1 MEDAG
6 RRISIF
12 SQRHR
17 IISVI
22 LILFF
27 FISSGAFAEN
37 EKFYLP
43 EVRTHSAEEVAGD
56 VGFLYLAHWAGYFVV
71 FKILDDAGGN
81 FEKYRENFFLKNIQ
95 WWDGDSFYW
104 NFIGHP
110 YVGSQ
115 TYLYYRA
122 RGYSKSESFWG
133 SFAASFLFES
143 TIEVFHEGF
152 SFNDAVITPTLGY
165 LLGNW
170 IEKKSI
176 QMINSDNKLH
186 QTVARIIN
194 PCLNF
199 TFYEGITFAPVISS
213 KNIGFML
220 YCKF

>member
-1 MEDAG
+1 M
-6 RRISIF
+6 F
-12 SQRHR
+12 CQKCR
-17 IISVI
+17 IITLF

-27 FISSGAFAEN
+27 FVSSGVPAEN
-37 EKFYLP
+37 KKFYLP

-56 VGFLYLAHWAGYFVV
+56 IGFLYLAHWAGYFVL
-71 FKILDDAGGN
+71 FKILDDAGGSL
-81 FEKYRENFFLKNIQ
+81 EKYRENFFLKNIQ

-104 NFIGHP
+104 NLIGHP

-143 TIEVFHEGF
+143 TIEVLHEGF

-176 QMINSDNKLH
+176 EMINSNNKLH
-186 QTVARIIN
+186 QAVARIIN
-194 PCLNF
+194 PWLNF

-220 YCKF
+220 YYKF

>member
-1 MEDAG
+1 MQYVEGEASALSQC
-6 RRISIF
+6 RRIIIIF
-12 SQRHR
+12 LIMFFSL
-17 IISVI
+17 SVS
-22 LILFF
+22 LFA
-27 FISSGAFAEN
+27 GN
-37 EKFYLP
+37 ERFYIP
-43 EVRTHSAEEVAGD
+43 EARTHSSGEIVGD
-56 VGFLYLAHWAGYFVV
+56 VGFLYLAHWAGYFFL
-71 FKILDDAGGN
+71 FKILYDADGSPA
-81 FEKYRENFFLKNIQ
+81 KYRENFFLNNIQ

-152 SFNDAVITPTLGY
+152 SFNDAIITPTLGY

-176 QMINSDNKLH
+176 EMVNSDKKLH
-186 QTVARIIN
+186 QTIARIIN
-194 PCLNF
+194 PSLNF
-199 TFYEGITFAPVISS
+199 AFYEGITFTPIISPN
-213 KNIGFML
+213 NIGFAFF
-220 YCKF
+220 YSF

>member
-1 MEDAG
+1 MQDAARKISMFCQK
-6 RRISIF
+6 RRIITLF
-12 SQRHR
+12 
-17 IISVI
+17 

-27 FISSGAFAEN
+27 FLSGGVFAEN
-37 EKFYLP
+37 KKFYLP
-43 EVRTHSAEEVAGD
+43 EARTHSSGEIAGD
-56 VGFLYLAHWAGYFVV
+56 VGFLYLAHWAGYFAL
-71 FKILDDAGGN
+71 FKILDDAGGSL
-81 FEKYRENFFLKNIQ
+81 EKYRENFFLNNIQ
-95 WWDGDSFYW
+95 WWDGDSFCW

-110 YVGSQ
+110 YIGSQ

-199 TFYEGITFAPVISS
+199 AFYEGITFAPVISS

>member
-1 MEDAG
+1 MQNSK
-6 RRISIF
+6 RKISMF
-12 SQRHR
+12 CQRHR
-17 IISVI
+17 IITI
-22 LILFF
+22 FLIILFSL
-27 FISSGAFAEN
+27 SSGAFAEN

-56 VGFLYLAHWAGYFVV
+56 VGFLYLAHWAGYFLL

-81 FEKYRENFFLKNIQ
+81 FEKYRENFFLNNIQ
-95 WWDGDSFYW
+95 WWDNDPFYW

-122 RGYSKSESFWG
+122 KGYSKSESFWG

-186 QTVARIIN
+186 QAVARIIN
-194 PCLNF
+194 LCLNF

>member
-1 MEDAG
+1 MQDAAG
-6 RRISIF
+6 RISIF

-17 IISVI
+17 IIIIFLVI
-22 LILFF
+22 LFSL
-27 FISSGAFAEN
+27 SGDVLAEN
-37 EKFYLP
+37 KKFYLP
-43 EVRTHSAEEVAGD
+43 EARSHSAGEIVGD
-56 VGFLYLAHWAGYFVV
+56 VGFLYLAHWAGYFVL
-71 FKILDDAGGN
+71 FKILDDAGGSL
-81 FEKYRENFFLKNIQ
+81 EKYRENFFLKNIQ

-110 YVGSQ
+110 FVGSQ

-170 IEKKSI
+170 IENKSLE
-176 QMINSDNKLH
+176 MINSDNKLH

-194 PCLNF
+194 PFLNF
-199 TFYEGITFAPVISS
+199 TFYEGTTFAPVISS
-213 KNIGFML
+213 ESIGFML
-220 YCKF
+220 CYRF

>member
-1 MEDAG
+1 M
-6 RRISIF
+6 F
-12 SQRHR
+12 CQRHR
-17 IISVI
+17 IITI
-22 LILFF
+22 FLIILFSL
-27 FISSGAFAEN
+27 SSRAFAEN

-56 VGFLYLAHWAGYFVV
+56 VGFLYLAHWAGYFLL
-71 FKILDDAGGN
+71 FKILYDAGGSL
-81 FEKYRENFFLKNIQ
+81 EKYRENFFLNDIQ

-104 NFIGHP
+104 NFVGHP

-176 QMINSDNKLH
+176 EMINSDNKLH

-194 PCLNF
+194 PWLNF
-199 TFYEGITFAPVISS
+199 TFYEGITFTPVISS

>member
-1 MEDAG
+1 MEDSKRKISMFCQE
-6 RRISIF
+6 RRITTIF
-12 SQRHR
+12 L
-17 IISVI
+17 I
-22 LILFF
+22 ILFSL
-27 FISSGAFAEN
+27 SSGAFAEN

-43 EVRTHSAEEVAGD
+43 EVRPHSAEEVAGD
-56 VGFLYLAHWAGYFVV
+56 VGFLYLAHWAGYFLL
-71 FKILDDAGGN
+71 FKILGDAGGSL
-81 FEKYRENFFLKNIQ
+81 EKYRENFFLNNIQ
-95 WWDGDSFYW
+95 WWDNDPFYW

-176 QMINSDNKLH
+176 EMINSDNKLQ

>member
-6 RRISIF
+6 RRISIS

-17 IISVI
+17 VIFVI

-27 FISSGAFAEN
+27 FISSGTFAEN

-56 VGFLYLAHWAGYFVV
+56 VGFLYLAHWAGYFLL

-143 TIEVFHEGF
+143 AIEVFHEGF

-176 QMINSDNKLH
+176 EMINSDNKLG

-194 PCLNF
+194 PCLNLA
-199 TFYEGITFAPVISS
+199 FYEGITFAPVISW
-213 KNIGFML
+213 KNIGFIL